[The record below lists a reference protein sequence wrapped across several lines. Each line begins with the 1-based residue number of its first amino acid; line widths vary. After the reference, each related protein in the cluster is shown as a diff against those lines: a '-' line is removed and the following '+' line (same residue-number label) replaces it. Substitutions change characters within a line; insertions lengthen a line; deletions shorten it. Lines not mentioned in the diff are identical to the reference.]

1 MNFRYTIYN
10 RVSGLYMKNECKA
23 ANEKMFVITLLETMG
38 PEDWQNTKVM
48 YKDSTGE
55 MVPLMRWVMK
65 YDCFNL
71 ARVKLF
77 ETFVTGH
84 IRILSREDYNL
95 LVNLQN
101 GAYQRNRM
109 YLTNINIVTL
119 KKVSYYFVIPKK
131 ITTFVYRNNKRS
143 IHH

>member
-23 ANEKMFVITLLETMG
+23 ANEKMLVITLLET
-38 PEDWQNTKVM
+38 
-48 YKDSTGE
+48 

-65 YDCFNL
+65 YDCFNP
-71 ARVKLF
+71 ARIKLL

-95 LVNLQN
+95 PVNL
-101 GAYQRNRM
+101 
-109 YLTNINIVTL
+109 
-119 KKVSYYFVIPKK
+119 
-131 ITTFVYRNNKRS
+131 
-143 IHH
+143 

>member
-10 RVSGLYMKNECKA
+10 RVTGLHTENECEA
-23 ANEKMFVITLLETMG
+23 VNEKMFVITLLETMG

-65 YDCFNL
+65 YGCFNL
-71 ARVKLF
+71 ARIKLF

-95 LVNLQN
+95 LVNL
-101 GAYQRNRM
+101 
-109 YLTNINIVTL
+109 
-119 KKVSYYFVIPKK
+119 
-131 ITTFVYRNNKRS
+131 
-143 IHH
+143 

>member
-10 RVSGLYMKNECKA
+10 RVTGLHTENECEA
-23 ANEKMFVITLLETMG
+23 VNEKMFVITLLETMG

-55 MVPLMRWVMK
+55 MVPLMKRVMK
-65 YDCFNL
+65 YDRFNL

-77 ETFVTGH
+77 ETFATGH

-95 LVNLQN
+95 LVNL
-101 GAYQRNRM
+101 
-109 YLTNINIVTL
+109 
-119 KKVSYYFVIPKK
+119 
-131 ITTFVYRNNKRS
+131 
-143 IHH
+143 

>member
-38 PEDWQNTKVM
+38 PEAWQNIKVM
-48 YKDSTGE
+48 YKDSTDE

-71 ARVKLF
+71 ARTKLF

-95 LVNLQN
+95 LANL
-101 GAYQRNRM
+101 
-109 YLTNINIVTL
+109 
-119 KKVSYYFVIPKK
+119 
-131 ITTFVYRNNKRS
+131 
-143 IHH
+143 

>member
-10 RVSGLYMKNECKA
+10 RVTGLHTENECEA
-23 ANEKMFVITLLETMG
+23 VNEKMFVMTLLETMG

-55 MVPLMRWVMK
+55 MVPLMKRVMK
-65 YDCFNL
+65 YDRFNL

-77 ETFVTGH
+77 ETFATGH

-95 LVNLQN
+95 LVNL
-101 GAYQRNRM
+101 
-109 YLTNINIVTL
+109 
-119 KKVSYYFVIPKK
+119 
-131 ITTFVYRNNKRS
+131 
-143 IHH
+143 

>member
-10 RVSGLYMKNECKA
+10 RVTGLHTENECEA
-23 ANEKMFVITLLETMG
+23 VNEKMFVITLLETMG

-65 YDCFNL
+65 YDCFNFS
-71 ARVKLF
+71 RIKLF
-77 ETFVTGH
+77 ETFVTGR

-95 LVNLQN
+95 LVNL
-101 GAYQRNRM
+101 
-109 YLTNINIVTL
+109 
-119 KKVSYYFVIPKK
+119 
-131 ITTFVYRNNKRS
+131 
-143 IHH
+143 

>member
-38 PEDWQNTKVM
+38 PEAWQNTKVM

-55 MVPLMRWVMK
+55 MVPFMRWVMK
-65 YDCFNL
+65 YDCSNL

-84 IRILSREDYNL
+84 IRILSRENYDL
-95 LVNLQN
+95 LVNL
-101 GAYQRNRM
+101 
-109 YLTNINIVTL
+109 
-119 KKVSYYFVIPKK
+119 
-131 ITTFVYRNNKRS
+131 
-143 IHH
+143 

>member
-10 RVSGLYMKNECKA
+10 RVSGLYMKNGCKA

-38 PEDWQNTKVM
+38 PEAWQNTKVM

-55 MVPLMRWVMK
+55 TVPLMRRVMK

-71 ARVKLF
+71 ARVKLS

-84 IRILSREDYNL
+84 IRILSRENYNL
-95 LVNLQN
+95 PVNL
-101 GAYQRNRM
+101 
-109 YLTNINIVTL
+109 
-119 KKVSYYFVIPKK
+119 
-131 ITTFVYRNNKRS
+131 
-143 IHH
+143 